1 MVKLNNDLSE
11 LVKSHISIYEN
22 FENSRWRSEQLD
34 FLAFR
39 VDKNKMSK
47 NSPFKTE
54 SWIIRDN
61 PNWELTEY
69 ENVYKFVDEDKI
81 VYQYVKEWFSPVA
94 ILQWYKVKIPNKEWR
109 KISVYWKWL
118 RLYYCW
124 YIDWLADYIDM
135 YSWEVIRADLCRD
148 NKDKIPDCVVDDLA
162 CNITIWENNN
172 RTYKWFWNKRSPLF
186 IRIYDKTLDLAK
198 DKNSMAWLYPERY
211 TSSCRRIECKFT
223 QRYAQSMTAL
233 EWLWVIER
241 NWSVQKI
248 KNSKRNYLKSAFYNL
263 LMYIDFIPDR
273 KLQYEILDSV
283 KTMCNK
289 KIKKLKDF
297 ISVNDLEND

>member
-1 MVKLNNDLSE
+1 MLKLNNDLSE
-11 LVKSHISIYEN
+11 LVKSHISIYEDL
-22 FENSRWRSEQLD
+22 ENSRWRSEQLD

-39 VDKNKMSK
+39 VDEKAMSK
-47 NSPFKTE
+47 NSPFV
-54 SWIIRDN
+54 WNYVGVRDN
-61 PNWELTEY
+61 PNRELTKY
-69 ENVYKFVDEDKI
+69 ENVYQLIEEDKI
-81 VYQYVKEWFSPVA
+81 VLQYIKEWFCPVA
-94 ILQWYKVKIPNKEWR
+94 ILQWYKIKLPWKWEKR

-124 YIDWLADYIDM
+124 YIDWLADYINL

-148 NKDKIPDCVVDDLA
+148 NKDKIPTAVVDLP
-162 CNITIWENNN
+162 NTVTYWENEN

-198 DKNSMAWLYPERY
+198 DKNSMAWLYPDWY
-211 TSSCRRIECKFT
+211 TTSCRRLECKFT
-223 QRYAQSMTAL
+223 WRYAQCMSSL
-233 EWLWVIER
+233 EWLGLVER
-241 NWSVQKI
+241 NGSIQKL
-248 KNSKRNYLKSAFYNL
+248 KQTKRNYLKSAFYNL

-283 KTMCNK
+283 KNMCVR

>member
-1 MVKLNNDLSE
+1 MVKLNDDLSE

-39 VDKNKMSK
+39 VDEKAMSK
-47 NSPFKTE
+47 NSPF
-54 SWIIRDN
+54 SALQWYCRDN
-61 PNWELTEY
+61 PNWELTKY
-69 ENVYKFVDEDKI
+69 DNVYQLIESDKI
-81 VYQYVKEWFSPVA
+81 VLQYVKEWCSPVA
-94 ILQWYKVKIPNKEWR
+94 ILQWYKMKMPWKWEKW

-118 RLYYCW
+118 RLYYCG
-124 YIDWLADYIDM
+124 YIDWLCDYINEYASD
-135 YSWEVIRADLCRD
+135 VIRADLCWD
-148 NKDKIPDCVVDDLA
+148 NREKIPSAVVDLPLTVTYGKDMDLS
-162 CNITIWENNN
+162 
-172 RTYKWFWNKRSPLF
+172 YMWFGNKKSPLF

-211 TSSCRRIECKFT
+211 TTSCRRIECKFT

-233 EWLWVIER
+233 EWLGVVER

-248 KNSKRNYLKSAFYNL
+248 KNPKRDYLKSAFYNL

-273 KLQYEILDSV
+273 KKQYELLDWI
-283 KTMCNK
+283 KNICNK

-297 ISVNDLEND
+297 ISINDCEND